1 MEANDGMSKVTALA
15 FSPNNVKL
23 AVVTV
28 DRVGTPFH
36 CGCGQEQGVP
46 GDGKLTVRQV
56 ITLYD
61 DKGDRKDKFATKPA
75 PGVCDDVVTGQR

>member
-1 MEANDGMSKVTALA
+1 MHLQWMQTVMEASDGMSKVTALA

-46 GDGKLTVRQV
+46 GDGKLTVLPTGDY
-56 ITLYD
+56 TL
-61 DKGDRKDKFATKPA
+61 
-75 PGVCDDVVTGQR
+75 